1 MARIHKPYAPVSV
14 IIGMLDFTTRNVFQ
28 QNFLFFNK
36 SDFELPVNGQV
47 LVNGQTISTP
57 VHMASV
63 FVLIP
68 SYDCTV
74 LETVLGPCFLDG
86 YSCVHLEPACS

>member
-1 MARIHKPYAPVSV
+1 MARIHKPYAPVLV

-57 VHMASV
+57 DRMASV

-68 SYDCTV
+68 PYDGTV
-74 LETVLGPCFLDG
+74 LET
-86 YSCVHLEPACS
+86 YSGHVS